1 MGFKYS
7 SWGGSLLLW
16 VNIIWLITLLYLV
29 EHVNSKSNSWDLFQ
43 HKYTFNYDFNNFVS
57 FYNELFNQNQN
68 QGMET
73 MILIIHFYTV

>member
-1 MGFKYS
+1 MGEYNLIDYTFVF
-7 SWGGSLLLW
+7 SWA
-16 VNIIWLITLLYLV
+16 Y
-29 EHVNSKSNSWDLFQ
+29 EFNSWDLFPQ
-43 HKYTFNYDFNNFVS
+43 KYTFNYDFNNFVS

>member
-1 MGFKYS
+1 MCFKYS

-29 EHVNSKSNSWDLFQ
+29 EHMNSNSYSLDLFQ
-43 HKYTFNYDFNNFVS
+43 QKYTFNYDFNNFVS

>member
-1 MGFKYS
+1 MCFKYS
-7 SWGGSLLLW
+7 SWGGSLLLCM
-16 VNIIWLITLLYLV
+16 NIIWLITLLYLV
-29 EHVNSKSNSWDLFQ
+29 EHMNSNSYSLDLFQ
-43 HKYTFNYDFNNFVS
+43 QKYTFNYDFNNFVS